1 MSVPPTRIVYAD
13 DACCIAVRGALAL
26 SVWPGA
32 PTLARLTR
40 AWEIVRDEARTR
52 GAPLVLLSVVP
63 GGAPL
68 VALADLPAI
77 GREMMASRSATLALC
92 IAFEGHGPWAERALE
107 VATLADA
114 ARIGR
119 RRPVPSLHDVG
130 RGGRDVAGGAAQEG
144 RRRDAG
150 PRRDPRG
157 GRPRAR
163 RRRSVTE
170 TVQPL
175 LASVTLPVVR

>member
-13 DACCIAVRGALAL
+13 DGCCVAVRGPLAL

-40 AWEIVRDEARTR
+40 AWEIVRDEARAR

-92 IAFEGHGPWAERALE
+92 IAFEGHGVWAERALE

-114 ARIGR
+114 ARVALGAGALSR
-119 RRPVPSLHDVG
+119 RYTTSVEEAATWLASQLRKVG
-130 RGGRDVAGGAAQEG
+130 DETL
-144 RRRDAG
+144 
-150 PRRDPRG
+150 
-157 GRPRAR
+157 GRPEILEAVDLARAA
-163 RRRSVTE
+163 VG
-170 TVQPL
+170 
-175 LASVTLPVVR
+175 A